1 MKNINW
7 SHFETRKRYNKDTG
21 ESWYERLLV
30 GIVAGGES
38 AARNSYIENIPGL
51 QAGDCVYV
59 FSLGSKLNEKNILF
73 AHKKGDS
80 VVYANA
86 HSMQQARQREYIEFY
101 ANASGCE
108 VVTVEWLPTV
118 YNGTGGGKIDSLES
132 ALEKAMNT
140 NIEF

>member
-1 MKNINW
+1 MKSINW
-7 SHFETRKRYNKDTG
+7 SHFETRKRYNKETG
-21 ESWYERLLV
+21 VSWYDRLLV
-30 GIVAGGES
+30 GIVAGTES
-38 AARNSYIENIPGL
+38 AVRNSYIENIEGL

-73 AHKKGDS
+73 AHKGGDS

-86 HSMQQARQREYIEFY
+86 HSMIQARQREYIEFY

-108 VVTVEWLPTV
+108 IQLVDWLPTV
-118 YNGTGGGKIDSLES
+118 YTGTGGKIDSLES
-132 ALEKAMNT
+132 ALEKALNS

>member
-7 SHFETRKRYNKDTG
+7 SHFETRKRYNKESG

-30 GIVAGGES
+30 GIVAGTES
-38 AARNSYIENIPGL
+38 AVRNNYIENIPGL

-86 HSMQQARQREYIEFY
+86 HSMQQARAREYIEFY

-108 VVTVEWLPTV
+108 IEPVDWLPTV
-118 YNGTGGGKIDSLES
+118 YNATGGKIDSLES